1 VVGTEHQAIKVG
13 DTILVPMNTPHG
25 YINTSRERNMIISV
39 VQCPLPVEH
48 VPVEPS
54 EVSALVKR

>member
-1 VVGTEHQAIKVG
+1 
-13 DTILVPMNTPHG
+13 
-25 YINTSRERNMIISV
+25 MIISV

-54 EVSALVKR
+54 RCIGADQGLEPISTYSKRQLLNASSC